1 MKYCFN
7 TRQFTETDIAPERIA
22 IAGSDKDIDWKT
34 LKFKAEQLGDVFRE
48 AGIPSGHPVIIYGH
62 KEAFFPLAIMACIH
76 AEIAYI
82 PIDTIYPLERIKKI
96 IDTTESQVV
105 INCTGEELTF
115 DIPVVITSDLET
127 QVNTAADFQNSVYGD
142 PSDPLQYIIFTS
154 GSTGE
159 PKGVCITQSC
169 IRTFVNWLQADYPF
183 SGNDVFMNQAP
194 FSFDLSQY
202 DLMNAFSFGGTLLLN
217 WNELIKDQD
226 AFIDRLVNYN
236 CSVWTSTPSF
246 GYLFLRNERF
256 NAQGIPTMKTFLFIG
271 EVLPNRTC
279 GILRGLFPDAQL
291 FNAYGPTEATVAT
304 TLIEITDDIIREH
317 QMLPV
322 GYPMAGSDLFIE
334 KEQPEDKEGE
344 LVISGDHVSTGYFK
358 NKELNAEKFFLHNGK
373 RAFRTGDLAYFD
385 DGLLFCIGRNDD
397 QVKMNGFRIE
407 LNEISA
413 VLTQHELISD
423 AVTVALRRN
432 NEVKKLIS
440 FVLVKDPAD
449 APKIMEQVLP
459 FIEAAIPYYMIPGDI
474 VAVDAFPYSVSH
486 KIDKNQ
492 LIADYLKTQLG

>member
-7 TRQFTETDIAPERIA
+7 TKAFTETDTAPERIA
-22 IAGSDKDIDWKT
+22 VAGSDKDLDWKT
-34 LKFKAEQLGDVFRE
+34 FKFKAEQLGDVFRE
-48 AGIPSGHPVIIYGH
+48 AGIPTGHPVIIYGH

-76 AEIAYI
+76 SDTAYI
-82 PIDTIYPLERIKKI
+82 PIDTVYPLERIKKI
-96 IDTTESQVV
+96 IEVTGTQVIV
-105 INCTGEELTF
+105 NCTGETLEV

-127 QVNTAADFQNSVYGD
+127 QINSEPDFSQSVYGN

-159 PKGVCITQSC
+159 PKGVSITQSC
-169 IRTFVNWLQADYPF
+169 IRTFVNWLQSDYPF
-183 SGNDVFMNQAP
+183 SGEDVFMNQAP

-202 DLMNAFSFGGTLLLN
+202 DLMNSFSFGGTLLLN
-217 WNELIKDQD
+217 STEIIKDQD

-256 NAQGIPTMKTFLFIG
+256 NAAGIPSMKTFLFIG

-279 GILRGLFPDAQL
+279 GILRGLFPDAKL

-304 TLIEITDDIIREH
+304 TLIEITDEIIARYP
-317 QMLPV
+317 MLPV
-322 GYPMAGSDLFIE
+322 GYPMSGSDLFIE
-334 KEQPEDKEGE
+334 KANEDDKEGE

-358 NKELNAEKFFLHNGK
+358 NPELNAEKFFLHNDK
-373 RAFRTGDLAYFD
+373 RAFRTGDLAYFE
-385 DGLLFCIGRNDD
+385 DGVLFCIGRNDD

-413 VLTQHELISD
+413 VLTKNDLISD
-423 AVTVALRRN
+423 AVTVALKRN

-440 FVLVKDPAD
+440 FVLVKDAAD
-449 APKIMEQVLP
+449 APDIMAKVLP
-459 FIEAAIPYYMIPGDI
+459 FIEATIPYYMIPGDI
-474 VAVDAFPYSVSH
+474 VAVESFPYSVSH
-486 KIDKNQ
+486 KVDKKQ
-492 LIADYLKTQLG
+492 LIEDYLKKQLG